1 MGLTPQ
7 LWNLQGIIEAKMKY
21 RMLGNT
27 GLLVSEIGF
36 GSWGIGGAHM
46 GAVAYGPTN
55 DQESLRALQYA
66 YDQGITFY
74 DTADF
79 YGFGHSEHLIGK
91 AFKRIRQQVIIASK
105 GGMIS
110 PSGQGNYSPEYLGRA
125 LELTLARLQTDYIDL
140 YQLHCPALNELDHY
154 DDILNFFEKFQK
166 EGKIRAYGIS
176 VRTPQDGI
184 AVIQKFHCPCIQ
196 INFSLMDQRALD
208 HGLFPLC
215 AEKKVGVIA
224 RTPLCFG
231 YLTGEYTGGETFPAS
246 DHRSRWDKA
255 KIEKWVLTNKRFLS
269 LIPQDGRRPSSQFAL
284 QYCLSFDIISTVIP
298 GMLSER
304 HVAENGMASEC
315 DPIPP
320 EVLGEIRNIYE
331 QNRDILA
338 VQS

>member
-1 MGLTPQ
+1 MGLAPQ
-7 LWNLQGIIEAKMKY
+7 LWNLPVIIEAMMKY

-36 GSWGIGGAHM
+36 GSWGIGGAQK

-55 DQESLRALQYA
+55 DQESLRALHYA

-79 YGFGHSEHLIGK
+79 YGFGHSERLLGK
-91 AFKRIRQQVIIASK
+91 AFKSIRQQVIIASK

-110 PSGQGNYSPEYLGRA
+110 ASGQGNYNPEYLRRA

-140 YQLHCPALNELDHY
+140 YQLHGPALNELDHY
-154 DDILNFFEKFQK
+154 DDILKFFETFQK

-176 VRTPQDGI
+176 VRSPQDGI

-215 AEKKVGVIA
+215 VERQVGVIA

-231 YLTGEYTGGETFPAS
+231 YLTSEYTGGETFPAS
-246 DHRSRWDKA
+246 DHRSRWNRA
-255 KIEKWVLTNKRFLS
+255 NVEKWVLTNKRFIS
-269 LIPQDGRRPSSQFAL
+269 LIPQNGRWSSAQFAL
-284 QYCLSFDIISTVIP
+284 QYCLSFDSISTAIP

-320 EVLGEIRNIYE
+320 DVLAEIRKIYE
-331 QNRDILA
+331 QNRNILA
-338 VQS
+338 V